1 MCNVEKKTR
10 LTCTLHK
17 SFVDTVQPIARA
29 FTVQPTYNNRN
40 ATEMKRFHFTDFSW
54 RKRHEYVM

>member
-40 ATEMKRFHFTDFSW
+40 ATEMKRFHFTDFS
-54 RKRHEYVM
+54 